1 MFAVTVTAHA
11 DITVAMR
18 EQITEEEGPV
28 DANRDLYQG
37 LQQHDNPWSQ
47 NRAPMGDFGPTKGGC
62 KLGDREA
69 PPLLF
74 ARLLGLSTKRPLRRY
89 GLGQADAKGRRGL
102 CHPR

>member
-47 NRAPMGDFGPTKGGC
+47 TSAEGG
-62 KLGDREA
+62 LWADELGSDEIGDRDA
-69 PPLLF
+69 PTLLF
-74 ARLLGLSTKRPLRRY
+74 ARLL
-89 GLGQADAKGRRGL
+89 
-102 CHPR
+102 C